1 LIHRLIRIITIY
13 IYSTVK
19 IGILLIFFIGK
30 YYYKLAEN
38 HQRSKWG
45 FAILGLALYYVG
57 TLALGF
63 IVGLFATLFN
73 WLWFETMD
81 ERLLGLMFVPAGL
94 ASTYFTYK
102 YLEKK
107 WKNEES
113 LNPEDEHFLD
123 GNI

>member
-1 LIHRLIRIITIY
+1 M
-13 IYSTVK
+13 

-57 TLALGF
+57 TFALGF

>member
-1 LIHRLIRIITIY
+1 M
-13 IYSTVK
+13 

-113 LNPEDEHFLD
+113 MNPEDEHFLD